1 MLQTQSHFLGFI
13 DVKSSQVCFFLQA
26 FWHQDLPHRE
36 LQLFFWDTLE
46 EWNQIKTITNLPYTR
61 REQVFW
67 HLLQQI
73 HFWKMSCVT
82 INICVTSYAIA
93 YITCCMKVYVP
104 LTALVFGPRPFFCWR
119 AHIQ

>member
-1 MLQTQSHFLGFI
+1 MLQTQSHFQRFI

-73 HFWKMSCVT
+73 HFWPEDELRHNEYLCDELRNCVHYLLHEGLCPFDC
-82 INICVTSYAIA
+82 IGI
-93 YITCCMKVYVP
+93 
-104 LTALVFGPRPFFCWR
+104 RP
-119 AHIQ
+119 

>member
-1 MLQTQSHFLGFI
+1 MLQTQSHFQRFI

-26 FWHQDLPHRE
+26 FWHQDLPHQE

-73 HFWKMSCVT
+73 HFWPEDELRHNEYLCDELRNCVHYLLHEGLCPFDC
-82 INICVTSYAIA
+82 IGI
-93 YITCCMKVYVP
+93 
-104 LTALVFGPRPFFCWR
+104 RP
-119 AHIQ
+119 